1 MKVILETEGD
11 RNKIISLMDSALR
24 FAGIKAI
31 DMVLKI
37 KDSIVDEIPKE

>member
-11 RNKIISLMDSALR
+11 RNKIISLMDSVLR

-37 KDSIVDEIPKE
+37 KNSIVDEIPKE